1 MAKEAKRQL
10 TDVQKTR
17 LLKIRQEAVKAAKA
31 AGKSW
36 KQLPK
41 EERVAF
47 RKQAA
52 QAERRLAKNEEQK
65 RPLARRPR
73 A

>member
-31 AGKSW
+31 AGKNW
-36 KQLPK
+36 KELPK

-52 QAERRLAKNEEQK
+52 QAERQARQERRAKK
-65 RPLARRPR
+65 ASS
-73 A
+73 